1 MPKIEISQ
9 KKLYSELGKKLSL
22 TELEDI
28 LTVAKA
34 ELDGLDEE
42 EGLLKIELNDT
53 NRPDLWSTYGLA
65 RQILSYWTKTSSK
78 YDFIKPYNEKQDTG
92 ERVIE
97 VSEEL
102 KNIRPYIAGFVIKG
116 EPIDDDMLREI
127 IQMQEKLCW
136 NYGQKR
142 KSIAMGVYRADML
155 RYPVK
160 YIAADPD
167 ATQFVPLGMDKK
179 LSLKKILEE
188 HPKGQDFGWILDG
201 FKKYPFL
208 TDSQGEVLS
217 FPPII
222 NSARLGAVEIGDSNL
237 FIELTGLDI
246 KTLALAC
253 NIVACDLH
261 DAGFEILPVTVKY
274 PYDTPL
280 GREVSTPCY
289 FQEEISIDIGSVKK
303 LLGQEFKTPEIGESL
318 EKMGL
323 EYKIEKDL
331 ITVKPPVYRNDFLH
345 PVDIAEDIMIGYG
358 INNFVP
364 EMPRDFTVGRL
375 SEAEEYNRQV
385 KKIMIG
391 LGFQEMIFNYLGSRK
406 DYIEKMCTD
415 DKNVIQVA
423 NPMSE
428 NYEFVRP
435 SILPSLL
442 AAEAASGNA
451 VYPHNIFETGK
462 TAVKNAEDPYGSI
475 TINSLGFLSADA
487 KADFNLVSSQVSALL
502 FYLSIDYRLEE
513 YTDPRFIPGR
523 CAIIKAGN
531 ANIGIMGEIHPQVL
545 ENWGISMPCTA
556 CEINLD
562 IINKN

>member
-9 KKLYSELGKKLSL
+9 KKLYSGLGRELGYE
-22 TELEDI
+22 ELEDI

-34 ELDGLDEE
+34 ELDGVDKE

-53 NRPDLWSTYGLA
+53 NRPDLWSTYGLV
-65 RQILSYWTKTSSK
+65 RQIVSYWTKKSK
-78 YDFIKPYNEKQDTG
+78 RYDFIKPYTDKQDTEG
-92 ERVIE
+92 RVIE

-102 KNIRPYIAGFVIKG
+102 KEIRPYIAGFVIKG
-116 EPIDDDMLREI
+116 APIDDDMLREI

-155 RYPVK
+155 KYPVK
-160 YIAADPD
+160 YSAKDPD
-167 ATQFVPLGMDKK
+167 STEFVPLGMDKP
-179 LSLKKILEE
+179 LSLRRILTE

-201 FKKYPFL
+201 LAKYPFL
-208 TDSQGEVLS
+208 TDSTGEVLS

-222 NSARLGAVEIGDSNL
+222 NSARLGAVEVGDSNL
-237 FIELTGLDI
+237 FIELTGTDI
-246 KTLALAC
+246 KTLTLAC
-253 NIVACDLH
+253 NIVACDLN

-274 PYDTPL
+274 PYDTAL
-280 GREVSTPCY
+280 GREVTTPCY
-289 FQEEISIDIGSVKK
+289 FQEPVSIDTGSIQK
-303 LLGQEFKTPEIGESL
+303 LLGKEFKTQEL
-318 EKMGL
+318 EDALARMGL

-345 PVDIAEDIMIGYG
+345 PVDIAEDVMIGYG
-358 INNFVP
+358 INNFIP

-375 SEAEEYNRQV
+375 SPAEEYNRQV

-391 LGFQEMIFNYLGSRK
+391 LGFQEMIFNYLGSKK
-406 DYIEKMCTD
+406 DYIDKMCTD
-415 DKNVIQVA
+415 DSNIIQVA

-451 VYPHNIFETGK
+451 VYPHHIFETGK
-462 TAVKNAEDPYGSI
+462 TAIKDAQDPYGSI
-475 TINSLGFLSADA
+475 TINSLGFLSADP
-487 KADFNLVSSQVSALL
+487 KADFNMVSSQVSALL

-513 YTDPRFIPGR
+513 AEDPRFIPGR
-523 CAIIKAGN
+523 CANIKAGDTT
-531 ANIGIMGEIHPQVL
+531 IGIMGEIHPQVL
-545 ENWGISMPCTA
+545 ENWGIGMPCTA

-562 IINKN
+562 LINQN